1 MEDVVENLGMVGSV
15 VLKSRL
21 ASGPASPSHRPTHYD
36 VSVDGDEHA
45 AIRGA
50 RLDITSGQ
58 PEPHWWEALDACCQF
73 ASHLFF
79 LFERRREREIL
90 TAYFSW
96 MFWTPLSL
104 VPSNVN
110 KEFSRC
116 KTEASVRRKLAARQT
131 PIKL

>member
-1 MEDVVENLGMVGSV
+1 MAVGSPGAPSLRWIDKAEDFVQDVPLAAFGNEMEDVVENLGMVGSV

-73 ASHLFF
+73 ASRLFFFF
-79 LFERRREREIL
+79 LFERKIEV
-90 TAYFSW
+90 A
-96 MFWTPLSL
+96 
-104 VPSNVN
+104 
-110 KEFSRC
+110 
-116 KTEASVRRKLAARQT
+116 
-131 PIKL
+131 